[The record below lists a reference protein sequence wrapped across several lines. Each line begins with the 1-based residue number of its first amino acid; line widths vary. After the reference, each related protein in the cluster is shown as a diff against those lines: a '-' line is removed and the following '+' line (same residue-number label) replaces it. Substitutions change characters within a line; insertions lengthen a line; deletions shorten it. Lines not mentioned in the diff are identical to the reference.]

1 MLFDWEAL
9 LSLYYVEQTYLSIC
23 LNACLSDLNK
33 FHDCHRIRY
42 PPPKKRVNSTK
53 MRKLTKRDRRLIISF
68 LIPYYYFSYSSY
80 SPPYPSLRFGS
91 ELSNCY

>member
-1 MLFDWEAL
+1 MA
-9 LSLYYVEQTYLSIC
+9 
-23 LNACLSDLNK
+23 
-33 FHDCHRIRY
+33 HPR
-42 PPPKKRVNSTK
+42 PPNNRFKKRVNSTK

-80 SPPYPSLRFGS
+80 SPPYTSLRFGS